1 VTGPGATAGTGGKY
15 SIIAVSKHVK
25 VALDQATGKLTFDVA
40 KGHYGVFTCDLQ
52 YGNEVVVV
60 HYTVK
65 RSKSSQPA
73 CVA

>member
-1 VTGPGATAGTGGKY
+1 MTYG
-15 SIIAVSKHVK
+15 IIAVSRHVK
-25 VALDQATGKLTFDVA
+25 VTIDQATGKLTFKVA

-52 YGNEVVVV
+52 YGNKVIVV

-65 RSKSSQPA
+65 RSKTSPPA